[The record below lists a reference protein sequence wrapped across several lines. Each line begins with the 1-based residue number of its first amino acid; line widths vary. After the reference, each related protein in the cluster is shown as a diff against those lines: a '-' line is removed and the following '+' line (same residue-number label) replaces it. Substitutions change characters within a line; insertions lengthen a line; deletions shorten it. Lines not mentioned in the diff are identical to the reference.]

1 MTKSE
6 IILGIMNL
14 YDENTRLKN
23 ENERLKED
31 VSVYQQIDISADEQP
46 NKNIKTHTDVVL
58 IREGKKAILDNVI
71 YSWKLPYCEYK
82 SETDTYHVTSYNGWL
97 REALDLEKIPRELSL
112 EEFELIFYRDLQKMY
127 EEKKEKAIAERKEK
141 QNDES

>member
-1 MTKSE
+1 MNKSE
-6 IILGIMNL
+6 LILEIINL

-31 VSVYQQIDISADEQP
+31 ISVYKNIDISADEQP

-82 SETDTYHVTSYNGWL
+82 SETDTYNVTSYKGWL
-97 REALDLEKIPRELSL
+97 REALNIEKIPRELSL
-112 EEFELIFYRDLQKMY
+112 EEFELIFYQDLQKMY

-141 QNDES
+141 QND